1 MIWSRASQASTSPV
15 PARPV
20 LDLSGPRLRRAFE
33 HLVEA
38 AEATGGIER
47 YVGALALKASLFE
60 EMLRRHDPADLSET
74 EFCDLVAFV
83 APVRRRIGTWL
94 ATNDFTFMRGR
105 IVALLKGFDDV
116 ATADAR
122 LEAFV
127 AAFPA
132 DREHRWAKDL
142 GAEILHFAAPN
153 KYPLMARWI
162 WDRKVGSGVLR
173 EIWHADDVDA
183 VQIAVDDGLAMHLML
198 REELEGFLTDNGVFR
213 DMVFYI
219 DLLCAH
225 IYAGYIND
233 RGGQY
238 LRADFCG
245 DRVDGMLHTRRM
257 LGLDAVD
264 TESGRTRLKLID
276 GQAWVLSGMGR
287 LTN

>member
-1 MIWSRASQASTSPV
+1 MTNTLTMTVNGASVTRDV
-15 PARPV
+15 PANTLLVHFLRDSLRLTGTHV
-20 LDLSGPRLRRAFE
+20 GCDTTQCGACTVHLDGSAVKSCTTLAMTCEGSDVTTIEGLASGDTLHPMQEAFRANHGLQCGFCTPGFVMSAIKIVERL
-33 HLVEA
+33 
-38 AEATGGIER
+38 G
-47 YVGALALKASLFE
+47 S
-60 EMLRRHDPADLSET
+60 
-74 EFCDLVAFV
+74 
-83 APVRRRIGTWL
+83 
-94 ATNDFTFMRGR
+94 
-105 IVALLKGFDDV
+105 GFDD
-116 ATADAR
+116 TA
-122 LEAFV
+122 
-127 AAFPA
+127 
-132 DREHRWAKDL
+132 
-142 GAEILHFAAPN
+142 
-153 KYPLMARWI
+153 
-162 WDRKVGSGVLR
+162 
-173 EIWHADDVDA
+173 
-183 VQIAVDDGLAMHLML
+183 L